1 MVVVRGEEEEV
12 RRRGV
17 EGTKAEMCILVNV
30 ETGGGGRGL
39 RMVVRMEGVR
49 GIEQTTR

>member
-30 ETGGGGRGL
+30 ETGGGGKGFAYGCEDGGSKRN
-39 RMVVRMEGVR
+39 
-49 GIEQTTR
+49 